1 MEPDMLVQMIM
12 HVKNKGIDINEI
24 AGDDDTT
31 GFDRLKKIYPESKMI
46 KTSDRNHVKK
56 NVIKKLYAIK
66 SQHKQLSDM
75 VMNSILKNFSFMID
89 QNKGDVEGMEN
100 GLKAI
105 VEHMYGDHAHCNRSW
120 CGFLKEGDKYK
131 HSNLPHGKDLTSD
144 SLRSDLEKIFLGNES
159 VNPRKL
165 ASLSSSQAN
174 ENFNNMLAA
183 KAPKAKH
190 YSSSASLGYRVDS
203 SILQKNEGYAYVS
216 EVHASM
222 GLSPGEETIKR
233 SSKINMKRKKTKE
246 KAKTKEAK
254 RRRFFLKQTRTSKT
268 ASKEIREGKTYE
280 SEIGLKSEVPD
291 KESQEIPEI
300 QDIIKIP
307 LNEQEVIKAPV
318 VVFDLETTGLSK
330 CKINV

>member
-12 HVKNKGIDINEI
+12 DVKNKGIDINEI

-144 SLRSDLEKIFLGNES
+144 LLRSDLIKIFLGNES

-165 ASLSSSQAN
+165 ASLSNSQAN
-174 ENFNNMLAA
+174 ET
-183 KAPKAKH
+183 
-190 YSSSASLGYRVDS
+190 V
-203 SILQKNEGYAYVS
+203 ILF
-216 EVHASM
+216 
-222 GLSPGEETIKR
+222 GLD
-233 SSKINMKRKKTKE
+233 KKSYGTW
-246 KAKTKEAK
+246 
-254 RRRFFLKQTRTSKT
+254 S
-268 ASKEIREGKTYE
+268 G
-280 SEIGLKSEVPD
+280 
-291 KESQEIPEI
+291 
-300 QDIIKIP
+300 
-307 LNEQEVIKAPV
+307 
-318 VVFDLETTGLSK
+318 
-330 CKINV
+330 